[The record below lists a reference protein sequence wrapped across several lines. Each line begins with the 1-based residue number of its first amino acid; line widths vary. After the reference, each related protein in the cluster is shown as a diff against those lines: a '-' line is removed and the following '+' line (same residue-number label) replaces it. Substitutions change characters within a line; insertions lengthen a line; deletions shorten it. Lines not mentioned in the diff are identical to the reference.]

1 MNDAPALG
9 INFSHRHAAWLGLD
23 PDALFA
29 QLLDELGARHVRL
42 SVYWDEIAPGSQG
55 LDFAPVRRW
64 LDPLEARGGRALV
77 TVGLKAQRWPE
88 FYPPDWLLAEHPV
101 PNGALLDDHPRVI
114 AHLLLMLERVTAFLA
129 DYDAVD
135 AWQVENEPFLP
146 SMRHTVGWR
155 ISPDLLAREVAVVR
169 EADPRRRPVVINHST
184 QNVFDRRWQV
194 GLGLADAYAE
204 NVYTRKPNR
213 WPWPRYFNPY
223 AIPLLAPRLRHE
235 GEVARRLDRGYWV
248 TELQAEPWETKD
260 AKSIAPAEIGS
271 VSPERIRRNLAL
283 VRRAG
288 VQRVYL
294 WGAEWWRYTADRDG
308 DSRYWDLARRLLA
321 TSAPPRT

>member
-1 MNDAPALG
+1 MMPRARPYIISVSAGPTNPVVGAAATSGAIAAPHRPQNRASGATAAPHCLQNRDAAKSPLRAIPSAAPAYHSGVAAPSPLPVWHRMNHAPTLG

-184 QNVFDRRWQV
+184 QYVFDRRWRV
-194 GLGLADAYAE
+194 CLDLADAYAE
-204 NVYTRKPNR
+204 NIYTRKPNR
-213 WPWPRYFNPY
+213 WPWQ
-223 AIPLLAPRLRHE
+223 I
-235 GEVARRLDRGYWV
+235 
-248 TELQAEPWETKD
+248 
-260 AKSIAPAEIGS
+260 
-271 VSPERIRRNLAL
+271 
-283 VRRAG
+283 
-288 VQRVYL
+288 
-294 WGAEWWRYTADRDG
+294 
-308 DSRYWDLARRLLA
+308 
-321 TSAPPRT
+321 